1 LILFLTL
8 VSGIAWTVVY
18 IESIR
23 VGFRDRSYAMPVAA
37 LALNIAWES
46 IHAAHALATEISAQG
61 FVNAIWTL
69 ADVVIVYTFIR
80 FGRRELPEFVTRP
93 LFAAWT
99 ALIFAT
105 AYLVQWMFIAE
116 FGWVIGARYS
126 AFLQNLLMSG
136 LFISMF
142 VARRG
147 ARGQSL
153 VIAAAKWL
161 GTLAPTILFGII
173 YGSPFILG
181 LGILCS
187 VFDIV
192 YTGLLLWDRR
202 RPSSSPNAG
211 CV

>member
-1 LILFLTL
+1 MFSLRSRKKRRSCFQERTINMKVLTL
-8 VSGIAWTVVY
+8 A
-18 IESIR
+18 
-23 VGFRDRSYAMPVAA
+23 F
-37 LALNIAWES
+37 
-46 IHAAHALATEISAQG
+46 
-61 FVNAIWTL
+61 
-69 ADVVIVYTFIR
+69 
-80 FGRRELPEFVTRP
+80 
-93 LFAAWT
+93 

-105 AYLVQWMFIAE
+105 AYLVQWLFIAE
-116 FGWVIGARYS
+116 FGWVMGARYS

-142 VARRG
+142 VARSG

-192 YTGLLLWDRR
+192 YMGLLLSDRQASLR
-202 RPSSSPNAG
+202 T
-211 CV
+211 